1 MKMTGE
7 RMRTT
12 EANQAWSLEFV
23 ADQLM
28 DGRRFRTM
36 TIVDVHTREILAI
49 EVDEIQI
56 SIPLK
61 KASSVEGTTRDA
73 PTP

>member
-28 DGRRFRTM
+28 DGRRFRNM
-36 TIVDVHTREILAI
+36 TIVAVHTREILAI